1 MLNEF
6 TSAEVRRL
14 LGLLDAELE
23 RRGIAASLYVVGG
36 AAIALTHDA
45 SRRTQ
50 DVDAAMVPQDD
61 ILAAAR
67 SVAESQGLPP
77 SWLNAN
83 AAAWLPPIAD
93 ETLSTPTTP
102 GLRIEIANPETL
114 LAMKLIASRNRDIAD
129 IKLLAETLAISDPKD
144 LADIVRDR
152 YGADQLELVHGGYA
166 DMLTWCTALA
176 RRFWP

>member
-23 RRGIAASLYVVGG
+23 RRGIAAYLYVVGG
-36 AAIALTHDA
+36 AAIALTHDT

-61 ILAAAR
+61 VLAAAR
-67 SVAESQGLPP
+67 SVAESEGLPP

-83 AAAWLPPIAD
+83 ARAWIRDSQPGQEP
-93 ETLSTPTTP
+93 TPW
-102 GLRIEIANPETL
+102 
-114 LAMKLIASRNRDIAD
+114 S
-129 IKLLAETLAISDPKD
+129 
-144 LADIVRDR
+144 
-152 YGADQLELVHGGYA
+152 
-166 DMLTWCTALA
+166 A
-176 RRFWP
+176 R